1 MLSFVAHALAT
12 RNRRRAWSCVGV
24 GLAIQ
29 SVAML
34 AGAYAKMTGGGL
46 FDAFIYALIAT
57 VATTAFLAALSF
69 PLLVAVLHYSDRKD
83 LASGDDLLGAAA
95 VWFFVVQAVQSA
107 LFFRDAFAPYAVAMT
122 LALVA
127 LGTAIVRGVM
137 RRAWCRRVE
146 RGEVA
151 GLRVRPCAESDIDP
165 EIPAIDDLAHG
176 DFGIVERVDAGG
188 SPYRHTSV
196 GVAVVTL
203 QAPIE
208 VGS

>member
-1 MLSFVAHALAT
+1 M
-12 RNRRRAWSCVGV
+12 
-24 GLAIQ
+24 
-29 SVAML
+29 
-34 AGAYAKMTGGGL
+34 
-46 FDAFIYALIAT
+46 IAT

-203 QAPIE
+203 APFSWSSK
-208 VGS
+208 GDRRCRRSLRLAWSRYLTRGCNDSGFPP